1 MLWSYEEICQAQGG
15 FSFPPKCKQNHGK
28 HIEDLMLIQA
38 DFPPAASCFSWSMC
52 RSGTRFDVLHNLSA
66 QFALSVTL
74 KTLCWEVLGMGDYY
88 SVVNWALV
96 LQPLSAI
103 NPFFLTILYVICWL
117 TLEAI
122 INIWLWE
129 NEQIRHSLPS
139 NCKPGDFFNIDF

>member
-1 MLWSYEEICQAQGG
+1 MHCSHCPLLILFFSPSYM
-15 FSFPPKCKQNHGK
+15 SF
-28 HIEDLMLIQA
+28 
-38 DFPPAASCFSWSMC
+38 
-52 RSGTRFDVLHNLSA
+52 A

-74 KTLCWEVLGMGDYY
+74 KTPCWEVLGMGDYY
-88 SVVNWALV
+88 SEVNWALA

-117 TLEAI
+117 TFEAI

-139 NCKPGDFFNIDF
+139 NCKQGDFLTLIFKVQKGLYNLANILFFQFLVTIRLNWYWSKSLCPI